1 MILKDVGVNR
11 EEGAA
16 MGNHDIA
23 SVLRDDKG
31 GVELR
36 RLQRDLRFRRDEI
49 CGDEG
54 FENREHIAKAFDAGL
69 ALLPELWRLE
79 QRK

>member
-1 MILKDVGVNR
+1 
-11 EEGAA
+11 
-16 MGNHDIA
+16 MGKSDIA
-23 SVLRDDKG
+23 SVLREDRG

-36 RLQRDLRFRRDEI
+36 RLQRDLRLKRDNM
-49 CGDEG
+49 CCDDAL
-54 FENREHIAKAFDAGL
+54 ENRDGIARAYDAGL

>member
-1 MILKDVGVNR
+1 MSNQ
-11 EEGAA
+11 
-16 MGNHDIA
+16 DIA
-23 SVLRDDKG
+23 SVLREDKG

-36 RLQRDLRFRRDEI
+36 RLQRDLRLKRDEM
-49 CGDEG
+49 GRDESL
-54 FENREHIAKAFDAGL
+54 ENRDGIAKAYDAGL

>member
-1 MILKDVGVNR
+1 MANS
-11 EEGAA
+11 
-16 MGNHDIA
+16 DI
-23 SVLRDDKG
+23 STVLREDRG

-36 RLQRDLRFRRDEI
+36 RIQRELRLGRDTL
-49 CGDEG
+49 CNDPNAL
-54 FENREHIAKAFDAGL
+54 NRESVAKAYDAGI

>member
-16 MGNHDIA
+16 MSNQDIA

-36 RLQRDLRFRRDEI
+36 RLQRDLRYRRDEV
-49 CGDEG
+49 CCDES